1 MTGRLLTKSE
11 YARRCG
17 VKPGAVGNWIA
28 RGKLTRPAIRRDG
41 RIDAEVADLQL
52 ADRRHDRSRPP
63 GGPIDHSPS
72 RTDQERDHA
81 EPIGAFVVVDELPA
95 LAQALRLDRGQVS
108 ALNRWFAGRRT
119 AGRHFC
125 GKS

>member
-1 MTGRLLTKSE
+1 MSATLLTKSE

-17 VKPGAVGNWIA
+17 VSPGAVGNWIA

-41 RIDAEVADLQL
+41 RINPVLADLQL
-52 ADRRHDRSRPP
+52 GTRGAGRPDAAADNIMT
-63 GGPIDHSPS
+63 GGDSYV
-72 RTDQERDHA
+72 
-81 EPIGAFVVVDELPA
+81 IGAVIAPDQLPG

-119 AGRHFC
+119 A
-125 GKS
+125 